1 MLFRI
6 NMFCVN
12 CRSRTAHSLRMSTAF
27 RVQSIPIEM
36 NGKIYGILKIGTPA
50 LGSLNLTWEVVFV
63 LALARLFLIKYRI
76 KTQSRVVVQ
85 RGQMREKLVSLS
97 LVLLEHVT

>member
-12 CRSRTAHSLRMSTAF
+12 CRSRTAHSLGMSIAF
-27 RVQSIPIEM
+27 RVPSVPIEM
-36 NGKIYGILKIGTPA
+36 NGNIYGILKIGAPT
-50 LGSLNLTWEVVFV
+50 LGSLNLTWEMVFV
-63 LALARLFLIKYRI
+63 LELARLFLMKYRI
-76 KTQSRVVVQ
+76 KTQSRVAVQ